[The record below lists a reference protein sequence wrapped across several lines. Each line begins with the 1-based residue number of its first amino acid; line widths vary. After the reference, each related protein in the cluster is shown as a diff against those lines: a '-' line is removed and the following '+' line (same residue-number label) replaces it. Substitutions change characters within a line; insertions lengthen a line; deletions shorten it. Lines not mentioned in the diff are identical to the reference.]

1 MVPCSHRRSYK
12 LNIESGQFE
21 QTLYQ
26 YILSSHLKKKQKQ
39 KQKEKP
45 RFRHKRLYEGLCILD
60 DENYKA
66 SISIFI

>member
-26 YILSSHLKKKQKQ
+26 YILSSHFKKKKT
-39 KQKEKP
+39 KAKTKTKT
-45 RFRHKRLYEGLCILD
+45 KRKNSLQ
-60 DENYKA
+60 A
-66 SISIFI
+66 QTFV